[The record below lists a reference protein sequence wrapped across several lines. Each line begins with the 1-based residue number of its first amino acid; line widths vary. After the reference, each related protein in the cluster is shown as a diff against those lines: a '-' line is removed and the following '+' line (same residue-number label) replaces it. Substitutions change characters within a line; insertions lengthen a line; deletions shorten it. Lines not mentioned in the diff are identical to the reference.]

1 MERTYGT
8 SHLKKQNGWSAKI
21 KLKLSLQRRRSTIIV
36 LSLMVDVAQ
45 LAEHWVV
52 APDAE
57 GSSPF
62 IHPIIKIKGLA
73 NIA

>member
-1 MERTYGT
+1 MPFSTGSLRPV
-8 SHLKKQNGWSAKI
+8 AKI
-21 KLKLSLQRRRSTIIV
+21 ALAKRFCPCYIIY
-36 LSLMVDVAQ
+36 LMVDVAQ

-62 IHPIIKIKGLA
+62 IHPI
-73 NIA
+73 

>member
-1 MERTYGT
+1 MRIGCPE
-8 SHLKKQNGWSAKI
+8 
-21 KLKLSLQRRRSTIIV
+21 KLSLQRRRAPVILFPS
-36 LSLMVDVAQ
+36 MVDVAQ

-52 APDAE
+52 APVVE

-73 NIA
+73 DIA

>member
-1 MERTYGT
+1 M
-8 SHLKKQNGWSAKI
+8 
-21 KLKLSLQRRRSTIIV
+21 
-36 LSLMVDVAQ
+36 LMVDVAQ

>member
-1 MERTYGT
+1 
-8 SHLKKQNGWSAKI
+8 
-21 KLKLSLQRRRSTIIV
+21 
-36 LSLMVDVAQ
+36 MVDVAQ